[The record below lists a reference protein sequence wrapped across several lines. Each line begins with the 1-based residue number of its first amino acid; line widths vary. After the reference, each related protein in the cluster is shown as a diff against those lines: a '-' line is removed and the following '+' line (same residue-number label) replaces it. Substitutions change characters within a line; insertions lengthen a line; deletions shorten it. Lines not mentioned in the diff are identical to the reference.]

1 MTENKDFD
9 INSLAI
15 QYGEYYKID
24 RRENESDHMYRS
36 RVAGELR
43 GRGKLIEA
51 HEAISGRRYDDPYQG
66 ALGPL
71 TGIMGAL
78 NLALNGRNFSSD
90 PERMVGD
97 DIVAGAITRYEDNS
111 GREAI
116 ARVFGLVGPGAGMDL
131 LEAMRREQR

>member
-1 MTENKDFD
+1 MTESKDFD

-51 HEAISGRRYDDPYQG
+51 HEAISGRRYDDHYQG
-66 ALGPL
+66 LW
-71 TGIMGAL
+71 
-78 NLALNGRNFSSD
+78 
-90 PERMVGD
+90 
-97 DIVAGAITRYEDNS
+97 
-111 GREAI
+111 
-116 ARVFGLVGPGAGMDL
+116 DL
-131 LEAMRREQR
+131 LLELWGHLI